1 MKKLL
6 ATFRM
11 VHVATVNESIRD
23 IELKKLATLKLKVLA
38 TLNEIISDIER
49 KYQRPACRL
58 SA

>member
-1 MKKLL
+1 MKKVL
-6 ATFRM
+6 ATFRK
-11 VHVATVNESIRD
+11 VYIATVNESISD